1 MIHIKIKVGNEM
13 NLGGNVVYMIFTK
26 DSAIIEKNCAP
37 QVSEHSSL
45 WLDYSSP
52 LHGAAVLYCR
62 PYLYIYL
69 NKSLHSQLCVVHREI
84 KPRAVLCGRQEGAA
98 TYRGET

>member
-1 MIHIKIKVGNEM
+1 M

-69 NKSLHSQLCVVHREI
+69 NKSLHSQLCSS
-84 KPRAVLCGRQEGAA
+84 
-98 TYRGET
+98 